1 MDDFIFRGRDIAE
14 FSAVAAFGAA
24 MKTGAKITRG
34 EYSLPGGGSVIIG
47 GETYAA
53 TQRQVV
59 IMPADGVS
67 ADAAWA
73 REILA
78 WLMAGRGE
86 LVVHNDPD
94 VVRIAQFDSEATYGT
109 GSWTEGALTLN
120 MPLQPLAYDA
130 TPTTV
135 GADTEG
141 GAVSLTVR
149 AGGEMELPLRV
160 HIRAKGGTITGAT
173 IVSGGQTVRLAG
185 LSVPAGQKIIY
196 DAGQILGDVM
206 TLTAAGAAAWA
217 SVKTWARLAARSG
230 EKVTVAVTGAE
241 ATVSVTVR
249 GRYPA

>member
-24 MKTGAKITRG
+24 MKTGAKIARG

-59 IMPADGVS
+59 IMPADGAN

-94 VVRIAQFDSEATYGT
+94 VVRIAQFDTEATYGT
-109 GSWTEGALTLN
+109 GSWPEGALTLN
-120 MPLQPLAYDA
+120 MTLQPLAYDA
-130 TPTTV
+130 TPTSAQ
-135 GADTEG
+135 ADTEG
-141 GAVSLTVR
+141 GTASLTVR

-160 HIRAKGGTITGAT
+160 VIRAEGGTITGAT

-230 EKVTVAVTGAE
+230 ETVSVSVTGAE

>member
-14 FSAVAAFGAA
+14 FGAVAAFGSA
-24 MKTGAKITRG
+24 MKTGAKITRS
-34 EYSLPGGGSVIIG
+34 EYGLPGGGSVIIG

-67 ADAAWA
+67 ADADWA
-73 REILA
+73 RAILA

-86 LVVHNDPD
+86 MTVHNDPD

-109 GSWTEGALTLN
+109 GSWPEGALTLA
-120 MPLQPLAYDA
+120 MTLQPLAYDA
-130 TPTTV
+130 TPTSA
-135 GADTEG
+135 GADTSG
-141 GAVSLTVR
+141 KKASLAVH
-149 AGGEMELPLRV
+149 AGGEMEMPLRV
-160 HIRAKGGTITGAT
+160 VIRAKGGTLTGAT
-173 IVSGGQTVRLAG
+173 IAAGGGTVELAG
-185 LSVPAGQKIIY
+185 LSVASGQKIIY

-206 TLTAAGAAAWA
+206 TLSAAGAAAWA
-217 SVKTWARLAARSG
+217 SVKKWARLAVKSG
-230 EKVTVAVTGAE
+230 ETVSVSVTGAE

>member
-14 FSAVAAFGAA
+14 FGAVAAFGNA
-24 MKTGAKITRG
+24 MKTGAKIARG

-73 REILA
+73 REILD

-86 LVVHNDPD
+86 MILHNDRD

-109 GSWTEGALTLN
+109 GSWPEGALTLN
-120 MPLQPLAYDA
+120 MTLQPLAYDA
-130 TPTTV
+130 TPTSV
-135 GADTEG
+135 GADTAG
-141 GAVSLTVR
+141 GAASLTVR

-160 HIRAKGGTITGAT
+160 DIRASGGTITGAT
-173 IVSGGQTVRLAG
+173 IVSGGQTVQLAG

-196 DAGQILGDVM
+196 NAGQILGDVM

-217 SVKTWARLAARSG
+217 SVKKWARLTARSG
-230 EKVTVAVTGAE
+230 GKITVAVTGAE
-241 ATVSVTVR
+241 AAVSVTVR